1 MKWLYLCTANVCR
14 SPAAEYYTRHLFER
28 LGVRNV
34 EVASAGIL
42 EMGGQPAD
50 PIVVRLLG
58 KMGIDLSGHH
68 SRRLTPEWAREMDEI
83 IVMERRHRQWVR
95 DNIPEVL
102 PRVSLIR
109 EPEDRR
115 DLDDPTGGSLEE
127 YRRAMEML
135 QQCIERRTLAI
146 KYPS

>member
-14 SPAAEYYTRHLFER
+14 SPAAEYYTRHLFAR
-28 LGVRNV
+28 LGVAKV

-50 PIVVRLLG
+50 PVVVRLMG
-58 KMGIDLSGHH
+58 RMGIDMSGHR
-68 SRRLTPEWAREMDEI
+68 SRRLTPEWAHTCDEI
-83 IVMERRHRQWVR
+83 IVMERRHRQWIR
-95 DNIPEVL
+95 DNIPDVL
-102 PRVSLIR
+102 PRVSLLR
-109 EPEDRR
+109 EPEERR

-127 YRRAMEML
+127 YRQALEML
-135 QQCIERRTLAI
+135 QECIERRTLAI